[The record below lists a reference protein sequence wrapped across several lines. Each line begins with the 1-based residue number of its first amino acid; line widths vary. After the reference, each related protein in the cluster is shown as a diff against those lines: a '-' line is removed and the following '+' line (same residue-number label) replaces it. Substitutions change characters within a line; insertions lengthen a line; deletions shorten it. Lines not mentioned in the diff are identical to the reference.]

1 MDIRMRLRLLINL
14 LALSVLPVCL
24 FAQSTTGTISGSV
37 VDAQQAVIPGAMV
50 IARNVET
57 NISRSVLTNET
68 GRFRIPN
75 LPVGPYE
82 VSVELSGFARYVRSG
97 IILTLN
103 QEAVLDLTLQPAGVT
118 QEITVQENATV
129 LNVSNAEVGVHFDA
143 RRISELPLGAAP
155 ATGTGGFRNVFNIA
169 LSAPGVS
176 QLASGQSEF

>member
-1 MDIRMRLRLLINL
+1 MDIRMRLRRVLNL

-24 FAQSTTGTISGSV
+24 LAQSTTGTISGSI

-50 IARNVET
+50 TARNVET
-57 NISRSVLTNET
+57 NISRSVLTNEV

-82 VSVELSGFARYVRSG
+82 VSVELGGFARYVRSG

-103 QEAVLDLTLQPAGVT
+103 QEAVLDIMLQTAGVT

-129 LNVSNAEVGVHFDA
+129 LNVSNAEVGVHFDT
-143 RRISELPLGAAP
+143 RRISELPLGASP
-155 ATGTGGFRNVFNIA
+155 TGTGGFRNVFDC
-169 LSAPGVS
+169 
-176 QLASGQSEF
+176 